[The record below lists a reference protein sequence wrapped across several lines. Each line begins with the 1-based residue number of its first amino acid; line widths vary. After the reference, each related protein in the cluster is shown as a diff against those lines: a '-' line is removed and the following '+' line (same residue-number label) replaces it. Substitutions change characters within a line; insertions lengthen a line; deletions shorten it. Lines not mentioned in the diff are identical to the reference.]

1 MIAVDTSTLVA
12 YLGGDAGR
20 DVDALDLALA
30 RNQAHLPPVVV
41 TEMLSAPAAG
51 VQLAPLVLALPML
64 AIVDGFW
71 ERAGRLRRRL
81 LTRKL
86 RAPLA
91 DALICQSC
99 LDHGMAL
106 LTRDGDFSNFARH
119 CGLTLA

>member
-1 MIAVDTSTLVA
+1 MIAVDTSTLIA
-12 YLGGDAGR
+12 YLDGETGT

-30 RNQAHLPPVVV
+30 RNEAYLPPVVV
-41 TEMLSAPAAG
+41 TEVLSAPAAR
-51 VQLAPLVLALPML
+51 VQVAPLVLALPML
-64 AIVDGFW
+64 VVRDGFW
-71 ERAGRLRRRL
+71 ERAGRSRRRL
-81 LTRKL
+81 LSRRL

-106 LTRDGDFSNFARH
+106 LTRDSDFDSFAKH